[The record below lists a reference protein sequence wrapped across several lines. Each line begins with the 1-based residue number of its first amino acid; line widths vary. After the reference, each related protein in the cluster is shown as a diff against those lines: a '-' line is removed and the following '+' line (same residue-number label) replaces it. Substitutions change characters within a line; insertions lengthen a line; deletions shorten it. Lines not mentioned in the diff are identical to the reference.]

1 VPASG
6 ARVEEATGCDPPR
19 AGRTTGGVP
28 LLRHTIQVAWKD
40 LRVELRSREIV
51 YTTGFFAILLVVV
64 FSFAFPR
71 TEQAVRDAA
80 PGMLWVAMAFAGTVG
95 LGRAFDREREGDT
108 MRALLLSPAPRL
120 SVFLGKAIAIA
131 ALIAAVSAI
140 VMPLLWL
147 FLQAPVF
154 THLVPMAVVLVLG
167 AIGFAIVGTVFAAM
181 LLRVRS
187 RDVLLPVVLY
197 PILVPLFIAGTSAT
211 AATFPPVPN
220 LDIAWYWIQFL
231 AVYDAIF
238 FGVALWTFESLVI
251 E

>member
-1 VPASG
+1 
-6 ARVEEATGCDPPR
+6 
-19 AGRTTGGVP
+19 
-28 LLRHTIQVAWKD
+28 
-40 LRVELRSREIV
+40 
-51 YTTGFFAILLVVV
+51 
-64 FSFAFPR
+64 
-71 TEQAVRDAA
+71 
-80 PGMLWVAMAFAGTVG
+80 MLWVAMAFAGTVG

-131 ALIAAVSAI
+131 VLIAAVAII

-154 THLVPMAVVLVLG
+154 THLVPMVVVLVLG
-167 AIGFAIVGTVFAAM
+167 AIGFSIVGTVFAAM